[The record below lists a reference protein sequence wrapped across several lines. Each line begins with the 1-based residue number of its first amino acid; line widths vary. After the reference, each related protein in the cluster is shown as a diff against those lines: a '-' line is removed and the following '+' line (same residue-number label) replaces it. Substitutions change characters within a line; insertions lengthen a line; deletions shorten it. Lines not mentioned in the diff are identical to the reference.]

1 MRPQNGDDI
10 LRIQSSHLPDRHLL
24 VELVSMAHELQSHLL
39 LTAFSPMIDR
49 YMDDARR
56 LVVRGFF
63 NEIVSEIGIEEVQE
77 RIMARI
83 DDELAK
89 AGK

>member
-1 MRPQNGDDI
+1 MPRYDI
-10 LRIQSSHLPDRHLL
+10 LSQ
-24 VELVSMAHELQSHLL
+24 ESMATLH
-39 LTAFSPMIDR
+39 AGW
-49 YMDDARR
+49 RR
-56 LVVRGFF
+56 
-63 NEIVSEIGIEEVQE
+63 IVSEIGIEEVQE

>member
-1 MRPQNGDDI
+1 MSRGIN
-10 LRIQSSHLPDRHLL
+10 
-24 VELVSMAHELQSHLL
+24 
-39 LTAFSPMIDR
+39 
-49 YMDDARR
+49 MDDARR

-63 NEIVSEIGIEEVQE
+63 NEIVSEIGIAEIQE
-77 RIMARI
+77 RIMNRI

>member
-1 MRPQNGDDI
+1 MSRGING
-10 LRIQSSHLPDRHLL
+10 
-24 VELVSMAHELQSHLL
+24 
-39 LTAFSPMIDR
+39 
-49 YMDDARR
+49 DDARR

-63 NEIVSEIGIEEVQE
+63 NEIVSEINNDEIQN
-77 RIMARI
+77 RIMNRI

>member
-1 MRPQNGDDI
+1 MSRGIN
-10 LRIQSSHLPDRHLL
+10 
-24 VELVSMAHELQSHLL
+24 
-39 LTAFSPMIDR
+39 
-49 YMDDARR
+49 MDDARR

-63 NEIVSEIGIEEVQE
+63 NEIVSEIGIAEIQE